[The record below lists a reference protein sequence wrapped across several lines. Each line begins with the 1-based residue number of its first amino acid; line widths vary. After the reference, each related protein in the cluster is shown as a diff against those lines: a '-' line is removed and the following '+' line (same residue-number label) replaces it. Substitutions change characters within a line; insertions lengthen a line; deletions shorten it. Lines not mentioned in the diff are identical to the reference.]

1 MPRLGLFLVILS
13 IVAACNQDEQPSA
26 FVVNNSVLPG
36 DFLTDKTY
44 TILNIE
50 VVYVAGYQP
59 TVDALDNLRTF
70 LTQRLNKTGGINISQ
85 RSISSPGRT
94 SVDLDVI
101 RELEKTNRQQT
112 TSGKTITA
120 YIFFIDAEYSQSTA
134 TSKVLGVTYGA
145 SAIAV
150 FGPTIKSFTG
160 GIGRPSA
167 ASLESVILG
176 HEFGHVLG
184 LVNNGIS
191 MVASH
196 HDDTH
201 SGHCSDT
208 KCLMYYQAQ
217 TNTIAGNLVSNGIPT
232 LDVNCLADLKAA
244 GGK

>member
-1 MPRLGLFLVILS
+1 M
-13 IVAACNQDEQPSA
+13 
-26 FVVNNSVLPG
+26 LPG
-36 DFLTDKTY
+36 DFLTEKTY
-44 TILNIE
+44 TTLNIE

-70 LTQRLNKTGGINISQ
+70 LGQRLNKSGGITISQ

-101 RELEKTNRQQT
+101 RELEKTNRRQT

-120 YIFFIDAEYSQSTA
+120 YIFFIDAEYSQSTS

-145 SAIAV
+145 SAICV

-191 MVASH
+191 MVTSH

-217 TNTIAGNLVSNGIPT
+217 TNTIAGNLVGSAIPT
-232 LDVNCLADLKAA
+232 LEANCLADLKAA